1 MSLPAGFLDDLRER
15 TSLTQ
20 VVGRKVMWDNK
31 KSNPGKGDMW
41 APCPFHQEKTAS
53 FHVDDRK
60 GFYYCFG
67 CHAKGDAI
75 GFVKDTENVG
85 FMEAVEILARE
96 AGMPVPKSSPQEQE
110 RADVRKTLAEVM
122 EHAVNFY
129 RMQLHSAKAAEA
141 RAYLEKRGLPES
153 TLERFE
159 IGFAS
164 DARTA
169 LFEALTAKSIP
180 AEQIIE
186 AGLCIKPDD
195 GGKPYDR
202 FRGRIMFPIRDARG
216 RCIAFGGRAM
226 DPNARAKYL
235 NSNETPLFDKG
246 RSLYNHG
253 PAREA
258 SGKANALIVAEGYM
272 DVIAL
277 VQAGFEH
284 SVAPLGTAIT
294 ENQLAMIWRICPE
307 PVIALDGDNAGI
319 KAAQRL
325 IDLALPLL
333 EAGKSLR
340 FCILPEGLDPDDLI
354 RAQGAEAMQK
364 LIDNAQPM
372 VDLLWQRETEGK
384 IFDSPERR
392 TALDASLRKSIQQI
406 KDPSLRGHYGAAIN
420 ERRQTLFAPAQ
431 TQTGNKPWQGN
442 QRQAGKP
449 WGNRAPS
456 GPTPGAK
463 SSMLAQSNAGPE
475 TDARVRECAILLG
488 CINHPQLAEKFETRL
503 ERARFISPDLQQ
515 IRDAL
520 LSSLLQT
527 PHQPDTERRE
537 HLIDAMQAILG
548 FEPLAKLLSI
558 GQVRAHPYL
567 RVGANVEL
575 ATQAID
581 EELAKHAATLGIVE
595 EIKDAEEEITGVAD
609 EGLTW
614 RISEAREVPNKI
626 ARESLGGDSAGISD
640 ESGLSKSLQK
650 LIDQKIWEKKKH

>member
-75 GFVKDTENVG
+75 GFVKETENVG
-85 FMEAVEILARE
+85 FMEAIEILARE

-110 RADVRKTLAEVM
+110 RADTRKTLADVM
-122 EHAVNFY
+122 EQAVKFY
-129 RMQLHSAKAAEA
+129 RLQLHSAKAAEA
-141 RAYLEKRGLPES
+141 RAYLEKRGFPES

-164 DARTA
+164 DSRTA
-169 LFEALTAKSIP
+169 LFEALTGKNIP

-186 AGLCIKPDD
+186 AGLCIRPDD

-216 RCIAFGGRAM
+216 RCIAFGGRAL

-258 SGKANALIVAEGYM
+258 SGKTNALIVAEGYM

-277 VQAGFEH
+277 AQAGFNH

-307 PVIALDGDNAGI
+307 PVIALDGDKAGVQ
-319 KAAQRL
+319 AARRL

-364 LIDNAQPM
+364 LLDAAQPM
-372 VDLLWQRETEGK
+372 VNLLWQRETEGK

-392 TALDASLRKSIQQI
+392 STLDASLRSAIKLI
-406 KDPSLRGHYGAAIN
+406 KDPNLRSHYGAAIN
-420 ERRQTLFAPAQ
+420 ERRQALFAPARKD
-431 TQTGNKPWQGN
+431 NKPWQGSP
-442 QRQAGKP
+442 RQGGKP

-456 GPTPGAK
+456 GPTPSAK
-463 SSMLAQSNAGPE
+463 SSMLAQSNAGPA

-488 CINHPQLAEKFETRL
+488 CINHPQLAEKFETQL
-503 ERARFISPDLQQ
+503 ERVRFLSPDLQQ

-520 LSSLLQT
+520 LSSLSDALNMR
-527 PHQPDTERRE
+527 DTEQHI
-537 HLIDAMQAILG
+537 HLTQAMQATLG
-548 FEPLAKLLSI
+548 FAPIPKLSSI
-558 GQVRAHPYL
+558 GQVRANPYL
-567 RVGANVEL
+567 HIGADITLV
-575 ATQAID
+575 AQAIK
-581 EELAKHAATLGIVE
+581 EELAKQVAVLGIVD
-595 EIKDAEEEITGVAD
+595 EIEDAEKEITGIAD

-614 RISEAREVPNKI
+614 RISEARKEQDKI
-626 ARESLGGDSAGISD
+626 SRESLSDDSDKNSD
-640 ESGLSKSLQK
+640 DNSLSSARRLLNQEG
-650 LIDQKIWEKKKH
+650 WKKKKRH